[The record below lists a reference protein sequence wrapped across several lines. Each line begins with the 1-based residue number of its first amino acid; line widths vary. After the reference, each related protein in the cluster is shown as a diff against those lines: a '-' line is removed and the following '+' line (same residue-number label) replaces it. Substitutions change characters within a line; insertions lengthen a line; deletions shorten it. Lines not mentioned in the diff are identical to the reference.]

1 MNQDSSLEKTPKTK
15 RGRETRDKLLAAAE
29 IEFGERGF
37 HETAISHITQR
48 AGVAM
53 GTFYVYYDSK
63 EEIFRA
69 LVAHMSALTRQW
81 IATQVA
87 DAPDRLDAERRGIEA
102 FIAFV
107 RQHAALYKIVA
118 EAQFVAEDAFR
129 EHYNGFARAYR
140 KNLEEAADKGE
151 IRQGDYEVWSWAL
164 IGLSVFLGMRFAEWD
179 GDRDPAELAATVAD
193 LIGGGLRPVPEE

>member
-1 MNQDSSLEKTPKTK
+1 MNQDSSSEKTPKTR
-15 RGRETRDKLLAAAE
+15 RGRETRDKLLSAAE

-48 AGVAM
+48 AGVAL

-69 LVAHMSALTRQW
+69 LVAHMSNLTRQW
-81 IATQVA
+81 IASQIA

-107 RQHAALYKIVA
+107 REHAALYRIVA
-118 EAQFVAEDAFR
+118 EAQFVAEDAYR

-140 KNLEEAADKGE
+140 KNLEQAGERGE

-179 GDRDPAELAATVAD
+179 DARDPAELAATVGE
-193 LIGGGLRPVPEE
+193 LIGGGLSPERPK